1 MADIGEQEINE
12 EDVPFL
18 QLVSKKMTRDA
29 IAPGKYRGGQGYT
42 MIASTKDSEQW
53 GFMTTTQ
60 GAKIPPIQGLFGG
73 YACGTYPLCKIRG
86 VDAYEVLLDEPH
98 KFKHSIA
105 ELMNER
111 PFEDATYTTHHM
123 GMGFEISKRGELYMI
138 SQGAGAGYGDLLE
151 RDPAAV
157 IRDIEEGLMSQGVAA
172 RLYKVKFDPET
183 LVVDPAGTQA
193 LRDDER
199 KARIARGVP
208 YKEFI
213 KTWNKPKPPAHFQYF
228 GCWGDDVGTLYV
240 GSPDIT
246 RDASKP
252 KPNYMRNPKD
262 VRIDELE
269 ARLAKLGAL
278 GDDKQ

>member
-1 MADIGEQEINE
+1 
-12 EDVPFL
+12 
-18 QLVSKKMTRDA
+18 
-29 IAPGKYRGGQGYT
+29 
-42 MIASTKDSEQW
+42 
-53 GFMTTTQ
+53 
-60 GAKIPPIQGLFGG
+60 
-73 YACGTYPLCKIRG
+73 
-86 VDAYEVLLDEPH
+86 
-98 KFKHSIA
+98 
-105 ELMNER
+105 
-111 PFEDATYTTHHM
+111 
-123 GMGFEISKRGELYMI
+123 
-138 SQGAGAGYGDLLE
+138 
-151 RDPAAV
+151 
-157 IRDIEEGLMSQGVAA
+157 MSQGVAA

-246 RDASKP
+246 RDANKP

-278 GDDKQ
+278 GDEKQ